1 MQFNNDDLYCMKNV
15 RVTMSDEV
23 FMRLKTEAKK
33 AGYPGISSYLLSKVD
48 GLTTDAEAAEI
59 VKKGRFRVTRKK
71 LDKPFRLK
79 DLFEKDEWDGFS
91 KAARLASGRMFF
103 EQVKEGGIDGVGVG
117 EKNSTN
123 HQTYIQIKD

>member
-1 MQFNNDDLYCMKNV
+1 
-15 RVTMSDEV
+15 
-23 FMRLKTEAKK
+23 
-33 AGYPGISSYLLSKVD
+33 
-48 GLTTDAEAAEI
+48 
-59 VKKGRFRVTRKK
+59 VTRKK

-123 HQTYIQIKD
+123 HQTYIQIKDLICIG